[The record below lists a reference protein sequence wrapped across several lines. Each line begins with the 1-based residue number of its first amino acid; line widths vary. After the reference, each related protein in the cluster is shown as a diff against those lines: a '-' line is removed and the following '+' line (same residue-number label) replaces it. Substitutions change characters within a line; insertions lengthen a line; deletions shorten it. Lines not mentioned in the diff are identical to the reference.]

1 MAVRDGRGRMRLPHP
16 EFLHVDWSVSGIE
29 AGRASDGRR

>member
-1 MAVRDGRGRMRLPHP
+1 
-16 EFLHVDWSVSGIE
+16 LHVDWSVSGIE